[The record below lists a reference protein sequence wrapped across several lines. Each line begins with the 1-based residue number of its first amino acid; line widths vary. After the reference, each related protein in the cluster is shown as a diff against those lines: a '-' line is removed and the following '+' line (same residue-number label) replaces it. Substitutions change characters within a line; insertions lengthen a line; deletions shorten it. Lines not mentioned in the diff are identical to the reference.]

1 MAQGKMLAE
10 EQKGHIRFHQSAINS
25 LPLPDKSVDA
35 VMINHV
41 LHHLP
46 DDADSSWPKNKKV
59 FNEFSEYLNPAAD

>member
-1 MAQGKMLAE
+1 
-10 EQKGHIRFHQSAINS
+10 
-25 LPLPDKSVDA
+25 
-35 VMINHV
+35 MINHV